1 MKITNDDKLIK
12 LIQTYIN
19 LGLSTIRKASEDW
32 GLGEMWELEVLSSV
46 NRIVVDRIE
55 IKSEIVVYVNIYLN
69 HHNDYY
75 FDLVTEVNYYVGDII
90 PNIELKENKVIYVNK
105 NTSITEELIRVCGLM
120 NLNESIK
127 LM

>member
-19 LGLSTIRKASEDW
+19 LGLSTIRKDSEDW

-75 FDLVTEVNYYVGDII
+75 FDLVTEVNYYVGGII

>member
-19 LGLSTIRKASEDW
+19 LGLSTIRKDSEDW

-105 NTSITEELIRVCGLM
+105 NTSITEELVRVCGLM

>member
-19 LGLSTIRKASEDW
+19 LGLSTIRKDSEDW

-69 HHNDYY
+69 HHNDDY

>member
-19 LGLSTIRKASEDW
+19 LGLSTIRKDSEDW